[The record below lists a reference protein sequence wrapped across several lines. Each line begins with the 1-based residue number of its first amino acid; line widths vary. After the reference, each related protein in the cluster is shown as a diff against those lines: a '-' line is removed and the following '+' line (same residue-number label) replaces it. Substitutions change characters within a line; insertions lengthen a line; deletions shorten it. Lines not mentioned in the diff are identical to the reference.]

1 MHGALRPILDIYFP
15 PSCGVSLLAE
25 PGSYYVSSAFTLA
38 VNVIAKKVVARDR
51 HDQPHGE

>member
-1 MHGALRPILDIYFP
+1 MHGALRPMLDIYFP